1 MTNQT
6 APQFGIAI
14 EDDRHH
20 IHVQILDGSKLKA
33 GIVFNSAELDTVIAS
48 LIDIRAQMQPAVP
61 EKVSE
66 APTPR
71 HIKGTHFDFGI
82 DGGSRELIFSLR
94 DPGLGWLSL
103 NFGARL
109 LERML
114 KIARSAQGNET
125 DGQTRQ

>member
-14 EDDRHH
+14 EDDKRHM
-20 IHVQILDGSKLKA
+20 HVQILDGSTLKA
-33 GIVFNSAELDTVIAS
+33 GIVFNAPELDTVIAS
-48 LIDIRAQMQPAVP
+48 LIEIRAQMQPAVP
-61 EKVSE
+61 ETVSE

-71 HIKGTHFDFGI
+71 HVKGTHFDFGI

-114 KIARSAQGNET
+114 KIARSAQVT
-125 DGQTRQ
+125 DESSKTKQ

>member
-14 EDDRHH
+14 EDDKRHM
-20 IHVQILDGSKLKA
+20 HVQILDGSKLKG

-48 LIDIRAQMQPAVP
+48 LIDVRAQMHPAVP

-71 HIKGTHFDFGI
+71 NIKGTHFDFRI
-82 DGGSRELIFSLR
+82 DGGSRELVFSLR

-103 NFGARL
+103 KFGARL
-109 LERML
+109 LDRML
-114 KIARSAQGNET
+114 KIARSAARVTSG
-125 DGQTRQ
+125 